1 MSFRIEEKL
10 KVAESKIFQLRDWIT
25 KNMGVTLYSSRTI
38 NSIYFDNQD
47 YTMYNQ
53 SIEGVLPRKKI
64 RLRVYGKEFSPNKS
78 INKETKISSVEGKYK
93 ISKLAQ
99 DPSKLLNF
107 GIYDNSY
114 GLCTPVLN
122 VLYERSYYKIKNIRL
137 TIDEKIIYRK
147 IANRKISEPST
158 FDKYNIVELK
168 CNSKKSLSLLSNN
181 FPFERTR
188 FSKYTRG
195 IEFTRLNY
203 CNEL

>member
-25 KNMGVTLYSSRTI
+25 KNMGVTLYPTRTI

-53 SIEGVLPRKKI
+53 SIEGVVPRKKI

-78 INKETKISSVEGKYK
+78 INKEIKISSVEGKYK
-93 ISKLAQ
+93 ISELVQ
-99 DPSKLLNF
+99 NPSKLLNF
-107 GIYDNSY
+107 GIYDNNY
-114 GLCTPVLN
+114 GLCIPVLN
-122 VLYERSYYKIKNIRL
+122 VSYERSYYKIKNIRL

-147 IANRKISEPST
+147 IANGKIFEPST

-168 CNSKKSLSLLSNN
+168 CNSNKSISLLSNN

>member
-10 KVAESKIFQLRDWIT
+10 KVAESKLFELRDWVA
-25 KNMGVTLYSSRTI
+25 KNMGVTLYPSRTI

-78 INKETKISSVEGKYK
+78 INKEIKISSVEGKYK
-93 ISKLAQ
+93 ISELVQ
-99 DPSKLLNF
+99 NPSKLLNF
-107 GIYDNSY
+107 GIYDNNY
-114 GLCTPVLN
+114 GLCIPVLN

-168 CNSKKSLSLLSNN
+168 CNSNKSISLLSNN

>member
-25 KNMGVTLYSSRTI
+25 KNMGVTLYQTRTI

-53 SIEGVLPRKKI
+53 SIEGVVPRKKI

-78 INKETKISSVEGKYK
+78 INKEIKISSVEGKYK
-93 ISKLAQ
+93 ISELVQ
-99 DPSKLLNF
+99 NPSKLLNF
-107 GIYDNSY
+107 GIYDNNY
-114 GLCTPVLN
+114 GLCIPVLN
-122 VLYERSYYKIKNIRL
+122 VSYERSYYKIKNIRL

-147 IANRKISEPST
+147 IANGKIFEPST

-168 CNSKKSLSLLSNN
+168 CNSNKSISLLSNN

>member
-10 KVAESKIFQLRDWIT
+10 KVADSKIFQLRDWIT
-25 KNMGVTLYSSRTI
+25 KNMGVTLYPTRTI

-93 ISKLAQ
+93 ISELAQ

-114 GLCTPVLN
+114 GLCLPVLN
-122 VLYERSYYKIKNIRL
+122 VSYERSYYKIKNIRL
-137 TIDEKIIYRK
+137 TIDKKIVYRK
-147 IANRKISEPST
+147 IINRRVSEPST

-168 CNSKKSLSLLSNN
+168 CNSKKSISLLSNN

-188 FSKYTRG
+188 FSKYSRG

-203 CNEL
+203 CNDL